1 MQSITEIKSLRSQIK
16 AWRQAGLSIALVP
29 TMGNL
34 HQGHFSLVEKAK
46 TMADK
51 VVVSIFV
58 NPMQFGVNEDLDN
71 YPRTLNAD
79 KQGLAELGT
88 DIVFTPSV
96 SAIYPNGLG
105 AQSFVDV
112 PDISMGYCG
121 GSRPGHFKG
130 VATVVTKLFN
140 LVQPDFACFGE
151 KDFQQ
156 LQVIKTMVRD
166 LSIPVE
172 VIGVPTAREV
182 SGLAMSSRNGYLSE
196 SQKNTATTLFK
207 TLNNCAEQLLAGQRD
222 FSAICQ
228 KAKESLTTAGLKP
241 DYFEIAQR
249 DTLKNATLDDDKLVI
264 LAAVFLGEVRLI
276 DNLQVDINNNNQEQV

>member
-16 AWRQAGLSIALVP
+16 AWRQAGLSVALVP

-46 TMADK
+46 NMADK

-71 YPRTLNAD
+71 YPRTLIAD

-96 SAIYPNGLG
+96 EAIYPNGLD

-112 PDISMGYCG
+112 PNISMGYCG
-121 GSRPGHFKG
+121 GSRPGHFRG

-140 LVQPDFACFGE
+140 LVQPDYACFGE
-151 KDFQQ
+151 KDYQQ
-156 LQVIKTMVRD
+156 LQVIKTMAHD

-172 VIGVPTAREV
+172 IIGVATSREV

-196 SQKNTATTLFK
+196 AQKETATVLFK
-207 TLNNCAEQLLAGQRD
+207 TLNWSAEQLNSGLRD
-222 FSAICQ
+222 FDDICRQ
-228 KAKESLTTAGLKP
+228 AKQQLEQAGLKI

-249 DTLKNATLDDDKLVI
+249 DTLKKATLNDSQLVI
-264 LAAVFLGEVRLI
+264 LAAAFLGPVRLI
-276 DNLQVDINNNNQEQV
+276 DNLLVDIT

>member
-16 AWRQAGLSIALVP
+16 AWRQQGLSIAFVP

-46 TMADK
+46 TLADK

-58 NPMQFGVNEDLDN
+58 NPMQFGKNEDLDS
-71 YPRTLNAD
+71 YPRTLVQD

-96 SAIYPNGLG
+96 ETIYPNGL
-105 AQSFVDV
+105 ATQSFVDV
-112 PDISMGYCG
+112 PGVSEGYCG
-121 GSRPGHFKG
+121 GSRSGHFRG

-151 KDFQQ
+151 KDYQQ
-156 LQVIKTMVRD
+156 LQVIKTMVHD
-166 LSIPVE
+166 LSMPIE
-172 VIGVPTAREV
+172 IIGVPTQREV

-196 SQKNTATTLFK
+196 QEKDVAKVLYQVLMQSAK
-207 TLNNCAEQLLAGQRD
+207 QLEAGERD
-222 FSAICQ
+222 F
-228 KAKESLTTAGLKP
+228 KALEEHAKSTLANAGLKP
-241 DYFEIAQR
+241 DYFSVAHR
-249 DTLKNATLDDDKLVI
+249 YTLQPAAASDQDFVI
-264 LAAVFLGEVRLI
+264 LAAAFLGNVRLI
-276 DNLQVDINNNNQEQV
+276 DNIQVGK

>member
-16 AWRQAGLSIALVP
+16 AWRQAGLSVALVP

-46 TMADK
+46 NMADK

-71 YPRTLNAD
+71 YPRTLVAD

-88 DIVFTPSV
+88 DIVFTPTV
-96 SAIYPNGLG
+96 ETIYPNGLD

-112 PDISMGYCG
+112 PGISMGYCG
-121 GSRPGHFKG
+121 GSRPGHFRG

-140 LVQPDFACFGE
+140 LVQPDYACFGE

-156 LQVIKTMVRD
+156 LQVIKTMAHD

-172 VIGVPTAREV
+172 IIGVATSREV

-196 SQKNTATTLFK
+196 NQKETATELFR
-207 TLNNCAEQLLAGQRD
+207 TLNWSAEQLNAGKRD
-222 FSAICQ
+222 FAEICQ
-228 KAKESLTTAGLKP
+228 QATQRLQQAGLKP

-249 DTLKNATLDDDKLVI
+249 DTLKNATLNDSHLVI
-264 LAAVFLGEVRLI
+264 LAAAFLGPVRLI
-276 DNLQVDINNNNQEQV
+276 DNLQVDIT

>member
-16 AWRQAGLSIALVP
+16 AWRQAGLSVALVP

-46 TMADK
+46 NMADK

-71 YPRTLNAD
+71 YPRTLVAD

-88 DIVFTPSV
+88 DIVFTPTTET
-96 SAIYPNGLG
+96 IYPNGLD

-112 PDISMGYCG
+112 PGISMGYCG
-121 GSRPGHFKG
+121 GSRPGHFRG

-140 LVQPDFACFGE
+140 LVQPDYACFGE

-156 LQVIKTMVRD
+156 LQVIKTMAHD

-172 VIGVPTAREV
+172 IIGVATSREV

-196 SQKNTATTLFK
+196 IQKETATELFR
-207 TLNNCAEQLLAGQRD
+207 TLNWSAEQLNAGRRD
-222 FSAICQ
+222 FTEICQ
-228 KAKESLTTAGLKP
+228 QAKQRLQQAGLKA
-241 DYFEIAQR
+241 DYVEIAQR
-249 DTLKNATLDDDKLVI
+249 DTLKNATLNDSQLVI
-264 LAAVFLGEVRLI
+264 LAAAFLGPVRLI
-276 DNLQVDINNNNQEQV
+276 DNLQVNIT

>member
-16 AWRQAGLSIALVP
+16 AWRQAGLSVALVP

-46 TMADK
+46 NMADK

-58 NPMQFGVNEDLDN
+58 NPMQFGANEDLDN
-71 YPRTLNAD
+71 YPRTLIAD

-88 DIVFTPSV
+88 DIVFTPTV
-96 SAIYPNGLG
+96 ETIYPNGLD

-112 PDISMGYCG
+112 PGISMGYCG
-121 GSRPGHFKG
+121 GSRPGHFRG

-140 LVQPDFACFGE
+140 LVQPDYACFGE

-156 LQVIKTMVRD
+156 LQVIKTMAHD

-172 VIGVPTAREV
+172 IIGVATSREV
-182 SGLAMSSRNGYLSE
+182 SGLAMSSRNGYLSDI
-196 SQKNTATTLFK
+196 QKETATELFR
-207 TLNNCAEQLLAGQRD
+207 TLNWSVEQLNAGQRD
-222 FSAICQ
+222 FTEICQ
-228 KAKESLTTAGLKP
+228 QAKQRLQQAGLKP

-249 DTLKNATLDDDKLVI
+249 DTLKKATLNDSHLVI
-264 LAAVFLGEVRLI
+264 LAAAFLGPVRLI
-276 DNLQVDINNNNQEQV
+276 DNLQVDIT

>member
-1 MQSITEIKSLRSQIK
+1 MQSITEIRSLRSQIK
-16 AWRQAGLSIALVP
+16 AWRQAGLSVALVP

-34 HQGHFSLVEKAK
+34 HRGHFSLVEKAK
-46 TMADK
+46 NLADK

-58 NPMQFGVNEDLDN
+58 NPMQFGANEDLDN
-71 YPRTLNAD
+71 YPRTLNED

-96 SAIYPNGLG
+96 ETIYPNGLG

-112 PDISMGYCG
+112 PDISLGYCG
-121 GSRPGHFKG
+121 GSRPGHFRG

-140 LVQPDFACFGE
+140 LVQPDYACFGE

-156 LQVIKTMVRD
+156 LQVIKTMARD

-172 VIGVPTAREV
+172 VIGVPTMREV
-182 SGLAMSSRNGYLSE
+182 SGLAMSSRNGYLSDE
-196 SQKNTATTLFK
+196 QKATATVLFK
-207 TLNNCAEQLLAGQRD
+207 ALNTCAEQLKSGEKD
-222 FSAICQ
+222 FAELEAA
-228 KAKESLTTAGLKP
+228 AKVSLEQAGLKP

-249 DTLKNATLDDDKLVI
+249 DTLKTATIEDTQFVI
-264 LAAVFLGEVRLI
+264 LAAAYFGGVRLI
-276 DNLQVDINNNNQEQV
+276 DNIQVEI

>member
-16 AWRQAGLSIALVP
+16 AWRQAGLSVALVP

-46 TMADK
+46 NMADK

-58 NPMQFGVNEDLDN
+58 NPMQFGANEDLDS
-71 YPRTLNAD
+71 YPRTLVAD

-96 SAIYPNGLG
+96 ATIYPNGLD

-112 PDISMGYCG
+112 PGISMGYCG
-121 GSRPGHFKG
+121 GSRPGHFRG

-140 LVQPDFACFGE
+140 LVQPDYACFGE

-156 LQVIKTMVRD
+156 LQVIKTMAHD

-172 VIGVPTAREV
+172 IIGVATSREV

-196 SQKNTATTLFK
+196 AQKETATALFK
-207 TLNNCAEQLLAGQRD
+207 TLNWAAEQLSAGQRD
-222 FSAICQ
+222 FAQICQ
-228 KAKESLTTAGLKP
+228 QAEQRLQQAGLKT

-249 DTLKNATLDDDKLVI
+249 DTLKKATLNDSQLVI
-264 LAAVFLGEVRLI
+264 LAAAFLGPVRLI
-276 DNLQVDINNNNQEQV
+276 DNLQVDIT

>member
-16 AWRQAGLSIALVP
+16 AWRQAGLNIALVP

-46 TMADK
+46 NLADK

-58 NPMQFGVNEDLDN
+58 NPMQFGENEDLDN
-71 YPRTLNAD
+71 YPRSLNED
-79 KQGLAELGT
+79 KQGLAELNT

-96 SAIYPNGLG
+96 DTIYPNGLG
-105 AQSFVDV
+105 EQSYVDV
-112 PDISMGYCG
+112 PGVSMGYCG
-121 GSRPGHFKG
+121 GSRPGHFRG

-156 LQVIKTMVRD
+156 LQVIKTMTRD

-172 VIGVPTAREV
+172 IIGVATCREV
-182 SGLAMSSRNGYLSE
+182 SGLAMSSRNGYLTDQ
-196 SQKNTATTLFK
+196 QKDTAKALF
-207 TLNNCAEQLLAGQRD
+207 A
-222 FSAICQ
+222 
-228 KAKESLTTAGLKP
+228 
-241 DYFEIAQR
+241 
-249 DTLKNATLDDDKLVI
+249 TLKNLATQLQQGARDFEILTNEAKQQLEKAGLIPDYLTIAERSTLKPATLNDSHLVI
-264 LAAVFLGEVRLI
+264 LAAAYLGSVRLI
-276 DNLQVDINNNNQEQV
+276 DNLQVDLT